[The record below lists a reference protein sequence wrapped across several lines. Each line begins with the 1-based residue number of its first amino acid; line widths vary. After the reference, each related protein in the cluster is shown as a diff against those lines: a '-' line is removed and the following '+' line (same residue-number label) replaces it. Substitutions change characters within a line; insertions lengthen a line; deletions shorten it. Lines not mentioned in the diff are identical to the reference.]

1 MMEFLD
7 GKLINEKI
15 QGNWLWS
22 ADLSEEAFEQGM
34 DSYDIE
40 IFGFHTHFFGAK
52 IFNQKLHVKI
62 FVSTIFKVY
71 DSLLSLQQIFNYCM
85 LMRQFH
91 RNFKI
96 L

>member
-40 IFGFHTHFFGAK
+40 IFGLHTHFFV
-52 IFNQKLHVKI
+52 QKFLIK
-62 FVSTIFKVY
+62 
-71 DSLLSLQQIFNYCM
+71 NCM
-85 LMRQFH
+85 LKFLFQQFLKFMIH
-91 RNFKI
+91 FYRFNKYSI
-96 L
+96 IVC